1 MNYPDSDR
9 LLESAIHAW
18 RHRLPA
24 PPPIS
29 LRLDRPWSASGAA
42 VDLRLA
48 YQCHGNPQ
56 DPELS
61 VTIDGVTFGLEDP
74 AALESV
80 AIPKPWGREV
90 WYTGIE
96 ARGESRVI
104 GDGGSVS
111 LAHYLAAAP
120 DALCRRQPI
129 ILLKVLDP
137 RPEPVLGELYF
148 EVHEEK
154 REVYVVS
161 HVDAGA
167 WPDGEGAIRFGMDQQ
182 RRAAMGDEA
191 FRAAFLEAVAHYEDV
206 RGRVDAGDQGL
217 AAEEAE
223 ARDRVQAF
231 TSVRPL
237 RVGDVV
243 VVPTW
248 TPHALLHG
256 VRVVEFQTPTYERH
270 IISFGQKVLT
280 QAHWDSALAISR
292 MNLDPPPPVRFEA
305 IAAGVERI
313 ARFPDFGV
321 WRAAVEPG
329 GHLHLPPGLPYA
341 LCLCVDGEIEL
352 SGRTGRL
359 RLTGEEAAFIPHR
372 ALAHTVTNPS
382 GRHPAIVLV
391 AAPGL

>member
-1 MNYPDSDR
+1 MKYPDSDR
-9 LLESAIHAW
+9 LLETAIHAW
-18 RHRLPA
+18 RNRLPA
-24 PPPIS
+24 PPPVS
-29 LRLDRPWSASGAA
+29 LRLDRPWSESGAPA
-42 VDLRLA
+42 DLHLD
-48 YQCHGNPQ
+48 YQCRGNPE
-56 DPELS
+56 DPDLTFT
-61 VTIDGVTFGLEDP
+61 VDGVTFGLQDP
-74 AALESV
+74 VALEAV
-80 AIPKPWGREV
+80 PIAKPWGQEI

-96 ARGESRVI
+96 ARGESRVV
-104 GDGGSVS
+104 GAGGTVS

-120 DALCRRQPI
+120 DALCRRQAI
-129 ILLKVLDP
+129 VLLKVLDP

-167 WPDGEGAIRFGMDQQ
+167 WPEGQGAIRFGMDQ
-182 RRAAMGDEA
+182 RRREAMGDEA
-191 FRAAFLEAVAHYEDV
+191 FRAAFLDAVARYERLRDQ
-206 RGRVDAGDQGL
+206 VDAGSRELGE
-217 AAEEAE
+217 EEAA
-223 ARDRVQAF
+223 ARDAVHAF
-231 TSVRPL
+231 TALRPL

-292 MNLDPPPPVRFEA
+292 MQLEPPEPAQFEP
-305 IAAGVERI
+305 ITPGVSRI

-329 GHLHLPPGLPYA
+329 GRLQLPADLPYA

-352 SGRTGRL
+352 AGRTGSL
-359 RLTGEEAAFIPHR
+359 NLTREKAAFIPHR
-372 ALAHTVTNPS
+372 ALTAAVANAS
-382 GRHPAIVLV
+382 GTHPAIVLI